1 MVSRTIR
8 RNVLEVFASTQVLD
22 FLQPAW
28 SFVALVNLF
37 QYAIVSTT
45 VISIFWRTNYRIFTI
60 ADGKEAIVILKRRM
74 VLLSNQE
81 GDVGRQNNRFD
92 PANHPMYH
100 GPW

>member
-22 FLQPAW
+22 FLQPVW

-45 VISIFWRTNYRIFTI
+45 VICIFWRTNYRIFTM
-60 ADGKEAIVILKRRM
+60 ADGKEAIVILKRRRE
-74 VLLSNQE
+74 LLRNRE
-81 GDVGRQNNRFD
+81 GGRQNINRFD